1 MRKLIAP
8 DGYVYTNGETS
19 GSIIYLGKN
28 DKEENWMLVEE
39 SDESLTEA
47 TAEDYEAALGEM
59 GVEV

>member
-19 GSIIYLGKN
+19 GSLIYLGKN
-28 DKEENWMLVEE
+28 DKEENWTLVEM
-39 SDESLTEA
+39 SDDALLEA